1 MTLPPWMP
9 ALRRAARRTGEEG
22 EAAARAVARFDR
34 LDEYGRRVVAALTG
48 SSVVCRGDRGVT
60 PSGAPRVAVEVVRLG
75 DGQGVDVPDARG
87 LREDWDADPARAV
100 LRVAGCSTAWPLR
113 QRTSDGR
120 WVAQPMTCGCS
131 VCPRC
136 VVAGLVERRDR
147 WAAALAWLHEHGYRL
162 VLLTRTR
169 RAPRPSEP
177 LPVVWTADDVARWG
191 ECPHPTAAQLG
202 YDGGSAVPGESL
214 HAAWDALTA
223 ASRTCIDS
231 RGIVSWRG
239 RPVSRREWWA
249 RSVVAQLDAIEA
261 TQVRET
267 EEGLIDW
274 LRWHVHGHML
284 LVLDPSALGPDDVRA
299 DGTLDPAGEWY
310 SAWLAGWSAEVDA
323 NVEAQDA
330 RVLDAGNLDKSL
342 REVIKY
348 AGQLDSMTQAG
359 VIEWLTTT
367 KGRRPHRA
375 GGALHGSTK
384 RGRAARAVSLLAQ
397 LRDGELTAEGAGD
410 LSELREELA
419 GVLRDGQAVTSADD
433 AAPRVD
439 ALVDA
444 LTGWEA
450 QHARD
455 VGAALHAA
463 ARAAA
468 DDAAQRA
475 TAGMVEDR
483 LREELGEDERRD
495 GGGRRLLTFARLRQL
510 LQAGVRWTTPGDW
523 TCDGR
528 PMPRQDVRAVLREV
542 TALPDYLSLRTGR
555 DTTDH
560 TGSSDPPR
568 GRRGTRHGAAEGS
581 DAKSGAG
588 SG

>member
-1 MTLPPWMP
+1 MNAPPWMP
-9 ALRRAARRTGEEG
+9 ALRRAARRTGEAG
-22 EAAARAVARFDR
+22 EAAARAADRFDR

-48 SSVVCRGDRGVT
+48 ASVEVRGDRGLT
-60 PSGAPRVAVEVVRLG
+60 PSGAPRVAVEGVRLG
-75 DGQGVDVPDARG
+75 SGELVDVPGARG
-87 LREDWDADPARAV
+87 LREDWEADPARAV
-100 LRVAGCSTAWPLR
+100 LRVSSCSTSWPIR

-131 VCPRC
+131 ICPRC
-136 VVAGLVERRDR
+136 VVAGLVERRDK
-147 WAAALAWLHEHGYRL
+147 WQAALSWLHEHGYRL

-169 RAPRPSEP
+169 RAVRPADP
-177 LPVVWTADDVARWG
+177 LPVVWTADDRERWG
-191 ECPHPTAAQLG
+191 DCPHPTEHPDYSVG
-202 YDGGSAVPGESL
+202 YAVPGESL
-214 HAAWDALTA
+214 DAAWDALTT
-223 ASRTCIDS
+223 ASRTVIDS

-239 RPVSRREWWA
+239 MPVSRREWWA

-267 EEGLIDW
+267 DEGLIDW
-274 LRWHVHGHML
+274 LRWHLHGHML

-299 DGTLDPAGEWY
+299 DGTLDPSGEWY
-310 SAWLAGWSAEVDA
+310 AAWLAGWTSEVDA
-323 NVEAQDA
+323 QVEAQDA
-330 RVLDAGNLDKSL
+330 RVLDAGNIEKSL

-375 GGALHGSTK
+375 GGALHGATK

-397 LRDGELTAEGAGD
+397 LTDAEDTAEGAGD
-410 LSELREELA
+410 TAELRSELA
-419 GVLRDGQAVTSADD
+419 GVLRDHLPVTSADD
-433 AAPRVD
+433 ARSRVD

-483 LREELGEDERRD
+483 PRAELGENER
-495 GGGRRLLTFARLRQL
+495 GEHSHRRLLTYARIRQL

-523 TCDGR
+523 TCDGVA
-528 PMPRQDVRAVLREV
+528 MPRIDVRAVLREV
-542 TALPDYLSLRTGR
+542 TALPDYVSSQARN
-555 DTTDH
+555 DIH
-560 TGSSDPPR
+560 GSSDPPR
-568 GRRGTRHGAAEGS
+568 GRRGTRQP
-581 DAKSGAG
+581 GAG
-588 SG
+588 SATMSGASGGGG